1 MPYETLYPVLDRC
14 YRLGRYLFE
23 GIMYEHAV
31 WAGQDR
37 ILCALRPDGVTLQSE
52 LSRKLHMDPR
62 TLHRSLEYLRS
73 KSRYVQFS
81 QSRTDMRVK
90 AITMTDR
97 GRWVVTA
104 AQHTYGIVAKQMCV
118 GLSGAEVAE
127 LNRLLELATRRE
139 SELRARKLDL
149 REVLDRGFF

>member
-1 MPYETLYPVLDRC
+1 MPYESFYPILDRC

-23 GIMYEHAV
+23 GIMYDWAL

-52 LSRKLHMDPR
+52 LSRNLHMDPR
-62 TLHRSLEYLRS
+62 TLHRSLEYLHT
-73 KSRYVQFS
+73 KSGYVRFR
-81 QSRTDMRVK
+81 QSPTDMRVK
-90 AITMTDR
+90 AITMTSR
-97 GRWVVTA
+97 GQFA
-104 AQHTYGIVAKQMCV
+104 ASVAHHTYGIIAKQMCV

-139 SELRARKLDL
+139 AELRARKLDL
-149 REVLDRGFF
+149 HEVLERGFF